1 MYFILGTFNLTND
14 PPTIFA
20 FIIKSDVNVYYTKV
34 SGAIRGLKSKVLSFN
49 LIAHAVSVQL
59 NLGRNVFDS
68 NNPIFRNTI

>member
-14 PPTIFA
+14 PFA
-20 FIIKSDVNVYYTKV
+20 FIIKSAVNVYYTKV
-34 SGAIRGLKSKVLSFN
+34 SGAIHGLKYKVLSFN
-49 LIAHAVSVQL
+49 LIAHTVSVQL

>member
-1 MYFILGTFNLTND
+1 MYFILGIFHLTND

-20 FIIKSDVNVYYTKV
+20 FIIKSAVNVYYTKV
-34 SGAIRGLKSKVLSFN
+34 SGAIHGLKSNVLSFN